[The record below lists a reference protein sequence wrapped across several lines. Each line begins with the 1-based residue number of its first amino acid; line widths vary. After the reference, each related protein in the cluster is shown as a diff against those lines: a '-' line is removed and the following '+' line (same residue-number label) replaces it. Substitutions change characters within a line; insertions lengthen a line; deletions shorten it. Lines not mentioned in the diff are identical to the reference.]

1 MLLTFGKWR
10 HVHFW
15 GILVFHKKVFPFS
28 GGATGDG
35 SGAACPFLGHSCFQH
50 KCFPVFRGCNR
61 RRIGCGMSLFGAF
74 MFSIKRFCRF
84 QGVPTEDF
92 GPKWPKMAQNCR
104 IIYAHV
110 PFWAILI
117 LKLNVLPFGGHATL
131 CSFS

>member
-1 MLLTFGKWR
+1 VQPATDWVR
-10 HVHFW
+10 HVPFW
-15 GILVFHKKVFPFS
+15 GIRVSNINVFPFS
-28 GGATGDG
+28 GGATG
-35 SGAACPFLGHSCFQH
+35 A
-50 KCFPVFRGCNR
+50 
-61 RRIGCGMSLFGAF
+61 RIGCGMSLFGAF

-84 QGVPTEDF
+84 QGVQQKISAQN